1 MGMMNH
7 ERDDQHFH
15 PALFLLTEPA
25 EAQAQLNCV
34 DAGIGRSKAGVGN
47 VHEANLRAQ
56 VALGAQKM
64 QADGAA
70 GRKID
75 SRNSRG
81 HLRVC
86 EERPAANL
94 EIGYDVAPRSKRP
107 FERKRVHTHAV
118 GRILLLNHDENR
130 HRLDGILQAASE
142 KPGPMRL
149 RENQTVAQANIPNT
163 VAQLAAVSAMAS
175 AGPNLDFM
183 LAFDGT
189 SLRAGNGNTQGEH
202 KKEKS
207 ENCTSQRRV
216 SSAKLDSWLR
226 NWMHRRYKKMSGK
239 ANLFSG
245 NHGHYRD

>member
-1 MGMMNH
+1 MTSH
-7 ERDDQHFH
+7 DRDDQHFH

-47 VHEANLRAQ
+47 VHEPNLRAP

-70 GRKID
+70 RRKID
-75 SRNSRG
+75 SRSSRG

-94 EIGYDVAPRSKRP
+94 EIGHDVATGGERP
-107 FERKRVHTHAV
+107 FERKRVHTYAV
-118 GRILLLNHDENR
+118 GRILFLNDDESG

-142 KPGPMRL
+142 KPGPMRF
-149 RENQTVAQANIPNT
+149 RENQTVAQPNIPNT
-163 VAQLAAVSAMAS
+163 VARLAAVSAMAS

-183 LAFDGT
+183 LTFDGT
-189 SLRAGNGNTQGEH
+189 CL
-202 KKEKS
+202 
-207 ENCTSQRRV
+207 
-216 SSAKLDSWLR
+216 
-226 NWMHRRYKKMSGK
+226 
-239 ANLFSG
+239 
-245 NHGHYRD
+245 